1 MKVTLRTK
9 VLGTEDR
16 VNKEGQ
22 PYTMIGFLDGINAS
36 KCKIDE
42 RCVYPPVVPFKEYDI
57 TLDIVVA
64 FNTRVAVV
72 AIEEV

>member
-1 MKVTLRTK
+1 MRVTLRTK

-42 RCVYPPVVPFKEYDI
+42 RCVYTPVEPFKEYNI